1 MILSAIFDQ
10 LGTFHWHPRSSSWST
25 FPGEVE
31 EFQNVAAQS
40 KEIRAVTLARTAHIN
55 RNGSFDQLPSLRPI
69 PRARVVSPL
78 QAWCLVSCGI
88 RESANLLLERFSR
101 PRR

>member
-40 KEIRAVTLARTAHIN
+40 KEIRAVTLARTAQYQQKWFVRSAAEPETH
-55 RNGSFDQLPSLRPI
+55 ST
-69 PRARVVSPL
+69 RARSVAVASVVSSQL
-78 QAWCLVSCGI
+78 WNS
-88 RESANLLLERFSR
+88 
-101 PRR
+101 

>member
-1 MILSAIFDQ
+1 MSLRSRRKSALSRWRGR
-10 LGTFHWHPRSSSWST
+10 L
-25 FPGEVE
+25 
-31 EFQNVAAQS
+31 N
-40 KEIRAVTLARTAHIN
+40 IN